1 MAECAIINNK
11 RISSNMKKE
20 RTIMKKLLALL
31 LVLCMVVSLT
41 ACADKDEGPAYDGTD
56 APPVVEAAPE
66 AEAAPVEEAKDYS
79 GYTIR
84 IYSNSNSTERSTWLI
99 NEAKDAGFTISI
111 DDNTVISGDVAAIQ
125 AANENKDGDILFGLN
140 ETRWS
145 QVVNGEYENLS
156 LTEWTPSWANEV
168 GEYAY
173 EGKAYGLVIQNVLM
187 LYRTDEYGTNGE
199 TLSFEHWAD
208 IVDCGYTWYRQNK
221 VGGTTNTNIN
231 SAMLYAFVDPSSPA
245 GGISVDGW
253 KTLWNYCANG
263 KTGGS
268 DYKYGF
274 VPLNKGDV
282 QVSSFYSS
290 SLYGQID
297 AAAEGSEN
305 PLKGTMAPENWALVE
320 IEDGTYYIAE
330 YLGILNKAGRTA
342 EETEAVMAFAEWFG
356 SAEVQAA
363 WGEEFD
369 SYPCNQ
375 AAVKILYPDGIPG
388 IYELKNFAL
397 KEIEGTG
404 MTYAEYVAAHITE
417 WTNIQTNL
425 GFFWAD
431 DASAAAEPAWDTLDW
446 AALTQSA
453 GE

>member
-1 MAECAIINNK
+1 
-11 RISSNMKKE
+11 
-20 RTIMKKLLALL
+20 MKKLLAVLL
-31 LVLCMVVSLT
+31 ALAMVLSLA
-41 ACADKDEGPAYDGTD
+41 ACADNDQGPAYDGAE
-56 APPVVEAAPE
+56 APPATEAAPE
-66 AEAAPVEEAKDYS
+66 TEAAVVEEEKDYS

-140 ETRWS
+140 ETRWT
-145 QVVNGEYENLS
+145 QVVNGEYENLA
-156 LTEWTPSWANEV
+156 LTEWTPSWAAEV

-173 EGKAYGLVIQNVLM
+173 PGNAYGLVIQNVLM

-199 TLSFEHWAD
+199 ALSFEHWAD

-231 SAMLYAFVDPSSPA
+231 SAILYAFTDPASPA
-245 GGISVDGW
+245 GGISVEGW

-274 VPLNKGDV
+274 VPLNKGEV

-297 AAAEGSEN
+297 AAAEGSEI
-305 PLKGTMAPENWALVE
+305 PMKGTMEPENWALVD
-320 IEDGTYYIAE
+320 IADGTYYIAE
-330 YLGILNKAGRTA
+330 YLGILDKAGRSA

-397 KEIEGTG
+397 SEVAGAG
-404 MTYAEYVAAHITE
+404 MTYADYVATHITE

-431 DASAAAEPAWDTLDW
+431 DASAAAEPDWDNLDW
-446 AALTQSA
+446 AALTQAAS
-453 GE
+453 